1 MPVSPFILAPHGA
14 LPELCCA
21 EFIKCKQRMTDMID
35 LEEAEIV
42 PDMWKVLF
50 ESHDVRYCYNCGS
63 CVSVC
68 PAATAD
74 PPLLMRRLA
83 RLVLLGLE
91 DELLDDDTPWSCIS
105 CSKCEEVCP
114 MGVRPFELGLAIRR
128 WQCRNDETRIPPSL
142 PEFFKE
148 GYTQPVAKAVELR
161 KSVGLPEMPTIDKY
175 PEMLE
180 GFQEMLMKTRVV
192 SENGYMFKR
201 S

>member
-1 MPVSPFILAPHGA
+1 
-14 LPELCCA
+14 
-21 EFIKCKQRMTDMID
+21 MID

-42 PDMWKVLF
+42 PGMWRDIY
-50 ESHDVRYCYNCGS
+50 ESDDVRYCYNCGS
-63 CVSVC
+63 CASVC

-83 RLVLLGLE
+83 RLVLFGLQ
-91 DELLDDDTPWSCIS
+91 DELLDDDTPWSCVS

-148 GYTQPVAKAVELR
+148 GYTQPVARAVELR
-161 KSVGLPEMPTIDKY
+161 KSVGLPEVSTIDKH

-180 GFQEMLMKTRVV
+180 GFQKMLLETEVV
-192 SENGYMFKR
+192 RENNYMFKR

>member
-1 MPVSPFILAPHGA
+1 MNYAA
-14 LPELCCA
+14 
-21 EFIKCKQRMTDMID
+21 FIKSKLDTTDMID
-35 LEEAEIV
+35 FEETNVI
-42 PDMWKVLF
+42 PDMHKAIF
-50 ESHDVRYCYNCGS
+50 GSNHIGYCYNCGS

-74 PPLLMRRLA
+74 PPLLMRRLV

-114 MGVRPFELGLAIRR
+114 MGVRPFELNLAIRR

-142 PEFFKE
+142 PEFFRE
-148 GYTQPVAKAVELR
+148 GYTQPVAKAAELR
-161 KSVGLPEMPTIDKY
+161 KSVGLSEMPTIDKY
-175 PEMLE
+175 PEMLK
-180 GFQEMLMKTRVV
+180 GFQEMLMKTEVV
-192 SENGYMFKR
+192 SKNGYMFKR

>member
-1 MPVSPFILAPHGA
+1 
-14 LPELCCA
+14 
-21 EFIKCKQRMTDMID
+21 MID

-42 PDMWKVLF
+42 PNMWEDIF
-50 ESHDVRYCYNCGS
+50 ESDDIRHCYNCGS

-68 PAATAD
+68 PAAKAD

-83 RLVLLGLE
+83 HMVLLGLE
-91 DELLDDDTPWSCIS
+91 DELLDDDTPWTCVS

-142 PEFFKE
+142 PDFFKE
-148 GYTQPVAKAVELR
+148 GYTQPVAKVGELR
-161 KSVGLPEMPTIDKY
+161 KSVGLPEVSAISNR
-175 PEMLE
+175 PEMLKQ
-180 GFQEMLMKTRVV
+180 FQDMLEATEIV
-192 SENGYMFKR
+192 SKNDYMFKR

>member
-1 MPVSPFILAPHGA
+1 
-14 LPELCCA
+14 
-21 EFIKCKQRMTDMID
+21 MID
-35 LEEAEIV
+35 LEEAEVV
-42 PDMWKVLF
+42 PNMWKDIF
-50 ESHDVRYCYNCGS
+50 ESDDIRYCYNCGS

-83 RLVLLGLE
+83 RMVLLGLE
-91 DELLDDDTPWSCIS
+91 DELLDDDTPWTCVS

-142 PEFFKE
+142 PELFTE
-148 GYTQPVAKAVELR
+148 GYTQPVAKVAELR
-161 KSVGLPEMPTIDKY
+161 KSVGLPEMAAIGNC

-180 GFQEMLMKTRVV
+180 QFQDMLMEIDIVRK
-192 SENGYMFKR
+192 NDYMFKR

>member
-1 MPVSPFILAPHGA
+1 
-14 LPELCCA
+14 
-21 EFIKCKQRMTDMID
+21 MTDMID

-42 PDMWKVLF
+42 PDMWKAIF
-50 ESHDVRYCYNCGS
+50 ESDDVRYCYNCGS

-68 PAATAD
+68 PAARAD

-105 CSKCEEVCP
+105 CSRCEEVCP

-142 PEFFKE
+142 PEVFRE

-161 KSVGLPEMPTIDKY
+161 KSVGLAEMPTIDKY

-180 GFQEMLMKTRVV
+180 GFREMLMKTRVV
-192 SENGYMFKR
+192 RENDYMFKR